1 MQQVV
6 IGSELNLYSGVRGI
20 AVKLLNRID
29 RTDAYLEKLLDI
41 EIKNSEL
48 SGKDKALLFEIVHG
62 VIRWL
67 SKIDWILN

>member
-41 EIKNSEL
+41 EIKTQSSAEKIKHCFL
-48 SGKDKALLFEIVHG
+48 RLFME
-62 VIRWL
+62 
-67 SKIDWILN
+67 